1 MRKLNALD
9 HLISE
14 FDASLRTVFVKAPTT
29 ERPNPSDAIKISE
42 ELTQAD
48 AALSARLLRVNH
60 AGEIAAQG
68 LYRAQAL
75 TATQDNIRN
84 QMQQSAL
91 EENDHLNWCHQ
102 RLDELNSHRSYL
114 SPVWYWASFSIG
126 AAAGVVGD
134 KWSLGFVKETEDQVV
149 RHLDKHLTRLPSQDL
164 ASIAILQQMKQDE
177 IHHAKVAVQAGAAKL
192 PWLIRKIL
200 MPLNAKI
207 MTKTAYWI

>member
-1 MRKLNALD
+1 MRKFNVLD
-9 HLISE
+9 HLINE
-14 FDASLRTVFVKAPTT
+14 VDASLRTIFAKAPTT
-29 ERPNPSDAIKISE
+29 ERPNPSDAIKQCEPLSP
-42 ELTQAD
+42 AD
-48 AALSARLLRVNH
+48 TSVSARLIRVNH

-68 LYRAQAL
+68 LYRGQAL
-75 TATQDNIRN
+75 TARQETVRI

-114 SPVWYWASFSIG
+114 SPIWYWGSFSIG
-126 AAAGVVGD
+126 AAAGLIGD
-134 KWSLGFVKETEDQVV
+134 QWSLGLVKETEDQVV
-149 RHLDKHLTRLPSQDL
+149 RHLDKHLTRLPRQDL
-164 ASIAILQQMKQDE
+164 VSMAILQQMKQDE

-192 PWLIRKIL
+192 PWAIRTIL